1 MSQRVSRQR
10 LGPQDFAFL
19 AMETRE
25 SALNIGSIAVF
36 EGEVPYERLVASL
49 AARLHRIPRY
59 TQVVVPAPFNIGR
72 PTWEPAPG
80 FDIRRHILRMTV
92 PQPVSEQ
99 RLMELAAELYSG
111 RLDRSKPLW
120 EMHLVEVE
128 GGRSAI
134 VTKIQHCLVDGVG
147 GVELAM
153 VMLDVLPDPP
163 PAPPPPLMP
172 NAGSIPGGA
181 NLFFGGLFDGMSEA
195 VDRWEG
201 MQKAAVGAVM
211 RGDLSLLRAI
221 VRALALVIRYF
232 AIPVRRAGFNHPLSP
247 ARKLAGTAF
256 PFDEFRQIRQACGGG
271 TVNDV
276 ALAVL
281 GGALGPYMNEHGERV
296 DGREMRVL
304 TPVNVRRE
312 SDHGKTGNRM
322 SMLLVEVPLGVRD
335 PIERLAIIRKRTEK
349 LKRDRVADGID
360 AVGDAVL
367 RLPAPLIAAAAAL
380 GPPPNTLAN
389 LVFSNVPGPMI
400 PLYTVGHR
408 MLAHYVLAPLTWG
421 MGLGCVVT
429 SYDRSLF
436 FTLQSDPEAAPD
448 LDRLRELME
457 QSYSELKAAAAER
470 AARPPAPGSA
480 RALKRRSAAKKRGV
494 IA

>member
-1 MSQRVSRQR
+1 M
-10 LGPQDFAFL
+10 
-19 AMETRE
+19 
-25 SALNIGSIAVF
+25 
-36 EGEVPYERLVASL
+36 
-49 AARLHRIPRY
+49 
-59 TQVVVPAPFNIGR
+59 PAPFNIGR

-92 PQPVSEQ
+92 PKPVSEQ

-128 GGRSAI
+128 GGRSAV
-134 VTKIQHCLVDGVG
+134 VTKIHHCLVDGVG

-153 VMLDVLPDPP
+153 VMLDVSPDPP
-163 PAPPPPLMP
+163 PTPPPPLMP
-172 NAGSIPGGA
+172 DAGSIPGGA
-181 NLFFGGLFDGMSEA
+181 SLFFDGLFDGMREA

-201 MQKAAVGAVM
+201 MQRAAVGAVM

-221 VRALALVIRYF
+221 VRALAVAIRYF

-247 ARKLAGTAF
+247 ARRLAGTAF
-256 PFDEFRQIRQACGGG
+256 PFEEFRQIRKSCGGG

-281 GGALGPYMNEHGERV
+281 GGALGPYQKEHGEPV

-312 SDHGKTGNRM
+312 NDHGKLGNRM

-335 PIERLAIIRKRTEK
+335 PVERLAIIRKRTEK

-367 RLPAPLIAAAAAL
+367 RMPAPLIAAVAAL

-421 MGLGCVVT
+421 MGLGCVVI
-429 SYDRSLF
+429 SYDKSLF

-448 LDRLRELME
+448 LDRLRELLE
-457 QSYSELKAAAAER
+457 QSYFELKAAAAER
-470 AARPPAPGSA
+470 VALPSTAAGVPAPE
-480 RALKRRSAAKKRGV
+480 RRTAAEERGAV
-494 IA
+494 A